1 MPTRI
6 LTPAYTVGMPLPE
19 VIALNVGN
27 TRTQIGHISEGKLAT
42 AVRVP
47 NGDLAK
53 IVQHVV
59 GETKRLGE
67 MPAIVIA
74 AVHEQ
79 MGTTIT
85 SALRDQL
92 TAEVYQVGSDLPVPI
107 GQSLDR
113 ETLTGIDRL
122 LNAAAAY
129 EQLKQACVV
138 VDAGTAVTVDFIDGD
153 GTFHGGAI
161 APGAHMQL
169 EALSQHASALPE
181 IKWRKPDDEPFGRST
196 TEAMLQGVYYGIRG
210 LVRVVVERYAEHY
223 QAYPLVIATGGD
235 GQLLFDQD
243 DFVDRVIPDL
253 TLHGISVAVRHALAA
268 DEHEHEEH

>member
-1 MPTRI
+1 MPQ
-6 LTPAYTVGMPLPE
+6 PE
-19 VIALNVGN
+19 VIAMNVGN
-27 TRTQIGHISEGKLAT
+27 TRTQIGHISEGSLST
-42 AVRVP
+42 AVRIP
-47 NGDLAK
+47 NTDLAK

-59 GETKRLGE
+59 GETKRLGA

-74 AVHEQ
+74 AVHEEI
-79 MGTTIT
+79 GANIT

-92 TAEVYQVGSDLPVPI
+92 AAEIYQVGNDLPVPI

-113 ETLTGIDRL
+113 ETLTGVDRL
-122 LNAAAAY
+122 LNASAAY
-129 EQLKQACVV
+129 DQLKQACVV
-138 VDAGTAVTVDFIDGD
+138 VDAGTAVTVDFVDGE

-169 EALSQHASALPE
+169 ETLSQHASALPE

-196 TEAMLQGVYYGIRG
+196 AEAMLQGVYYGIRG
-210 LVRVVVERYAEHY
+210 LVRVTVERYAEHY

-253 TLHGISVAVRHALAA
+253 TLQGIAVAVRHALAA